1 MNKFSYLLS
10 ILFFFGL
17 FSTFESAHAQQS
29 HTIILTGYNSVPKA
43 ETSARGDAKIT
54 LKNDT
59 LTVEGSF
66 NDLSGYYFG
75 SGIFYGEKGEQG
87 NKLISLNPTIKEN
100 RTDGVFEKSKNT
112 FKLTE
117 GQLEALR
124 DGELYINVMSFE
136 NQLGELRAQLPSFK

>member
-1 MNKFSYLLS
+1 MKKISFFLPAILLLS
-10 ILFFFGL
+10 FIFLVK
-17 FSTFESAHAQQS
+17 SAQAQQS

-54 LKNDT
+54 LKSDT
-59 LTVEGSF
+59 LIIEGSF
-66 NDLSGYYFG
+66 TDLSDYYFG
-75 SGIFYGEKGEQG
+75 AAIFYGEKGEQG

-124 DGELYINVMSFE
+124 NGELYINVMSFE

>member
-1 MNKFSYLLS
+1 MKKICFFLPAILLLS
-10 ILFFFGL
+10 FLFL
-17 FSTFESAHAQQS
+17 VKSAQAQQS

-54 LKNDT
+54 LKSDT
-59 LTVEGSF
+59 LIVEGSF
-66 NDLSGYYFG
+66 TDLSDYYFG
-75 SGIFYGEKGEQG
+75 AAIFYGEKGEQG

-124 DGELYINVMSFE
+124 NGELYINVMSFE
-136 NQLGELRAQLPSFK
+136 NQLGELRAQLPSFN